1 MGEEGAPRSG
11 GFWSSL
17 PGVITGIAGL
27 ISAAGGIY
35 ALSRQEGAQAT
46 AAQAPGNT
54 DAPAPAP
61 SGRSELQAQNGA
73 AGTALPRSGAAEP
86 TAPAPPAP
94 APPPRPTWPDIA
106 GHWQT
111 SFGPLD
117 FIVSDVRDDGGAVV
131 GKAVRATYTSE
142 GETGRLA
149 GELQGS
155 TLEGHW
161 FEPNSA
167 RRCANER
174 GGTLYWGRFEL
185 EFNRAVNEIQGHWGY
200 CEGALDL
207 TFTGTRD

>member
-1 MGEEGAPRSG
+1 MGQEGAPRSG
-11 GFWSSL
+11 SFWSSL
-17 PGVITGIAGL
+17 PGAITGFAAL
-27 ISAAGGIY
+27 ISALGGIY
-35 ALSRQEGAQAT
+35 ALSRQQSGREAVAE
-46 AAQAPGNT
+46 APGNAH
-54 DAPAPAP
+54 APAPATAA
-61 SGRSELQAQNGA
+61 RSEPQAVAQNEATETA
-73 AGTALPRSGAAEP
+73 A
-86 TAPAPPAP
+86 AP
-94 APPPRPTWPDIA
+94 APPPPPPPTWPDIA

-117 FIVSDVRDDGGAVV
+117 FMVSDVRGDGGAVV

-174 GGTLYWGRFEL
+174 GGTWYWGRLEL
-185 EFNRAVNEIQGHWGY
+185 EFNRAVNEVQGRWGY

-207 TFTGTRD
+207 TLTGTRD

>member
-1 MGEEGAPRSG
+1 MGQEGAPRSG
-11 GFWSSL
+11 SFWSSL
-17 PGVITGIAGL
+17 PGVITGIAGV

-35 ALSRQEGAQAT
+35 ALSRQQGPRDETIAH
-46 AAQAPGNT
+46 APVNA
-54 DAPAPAP
+54 DVAAPA
-61 SGRSELQAQNGA
+61 A
-73 AGTALPRSGAAEP
+73 AGASQPQAATRNEATGTA
-86 TAPAPPAP
+86 PAP
-94 APPPRPTWPDIA
+94 APPPPPPPPPTWPDIA

-117 FIVSDVRDDGGAVV
+117 FMVSDVRGDGGAVV
-131 GKAVRATYTSE
+131 GKSVRATYISE

-174 GGTLYWGRFEL
+174 GGTWFWGRFEL
-185 EFNRAVNEIQGHWGY
+185 EFNRAVNEVQGHWGY